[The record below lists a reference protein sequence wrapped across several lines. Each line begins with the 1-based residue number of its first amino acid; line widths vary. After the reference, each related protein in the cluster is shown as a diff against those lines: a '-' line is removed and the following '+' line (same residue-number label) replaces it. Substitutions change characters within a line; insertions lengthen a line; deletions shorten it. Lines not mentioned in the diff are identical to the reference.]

1 MVRPRE
7 FDRDA
12 ALERAT
18 LVFWAK
24 GFASTST
31 EDLLVAMSIGR
42 QSMYNAF
49 GDKRSLYMEVLQTYQ
64 QNMLGMHLKRLNGE
78 SSPLDGVRAVL
89 RGLAP
94 SDDEQRALGCLG
106 VGAVGEFGTSDP
118 ELLRLAHGVSQAI
131 GKRIAERI
139 VEGQQAG
146 CVDPDISP
154 SDAAAFVLT
163 AMSGLQ
169 LAARAGAT
177 MQDLR
182 KQADFVV
189 SRLRAK

>member
-18 LVFWAK
+18 GIFWAK

-31 EDLLVAMSIGR
+31 EDLLAAMNIGR

-49 GDKRSLYMEVLQTYQ
+49 GDKRSLYMEVLQTYHQ
-64 QNMLGMHLKRLNGE
+64 KMVSVHLKRLNGE
-78 SSPLDGVRAVL
+78 ASPLEGIRALL

-118 ELLRLAHGVSQAI
+118 ELLRLAHAVSQAV

-139 VEGQQAG
+139 VEGQAAG
-146 CVDPDISP
+146 VID
-154 SDAAAFVLT
+154 SDVQPATAAAFVLT
-163 AMSGLQ
+163 TMTGLQ

-177 MQDLR
+177 MVDLHR
-182 KQADFVV
+182 QADFVV
-189 SRLRAK
+189 GRLKAA